1 MSATEDRRFGD
12 EIRAARLR
20 IRPHLSLRQ
29 FAAKLGIAAAYL
41 SKIES
46 NLDRAPAAK
55 VVEKMA
61 EILDLKKNELLQLAK
76 RVPTEFEDAFKRD
89 HRAPEFMRLAM
100 DSKISL
106 DRLKELIEKE
116 KAKNQQTR

>member
-1 MSATEDRRFGD
+1 MSETKDRRFGD
-12 EIRAARLR
+12 VIRDARLR
-20 IRPHLSLRQ
+20 IHPPLSLRQ

-76 RVPTEFEDAFKRD
+76 RVPTEFEEAFKRD
-89 HRAPEFMRLAM
+89 QRAPEFMRLGM
-100 DSKISL
+100 ESGMTPDKL
-106 DRLKELIEKE
+106 RRLIEKE
-116 KAKNQQTR
+116 KAKKP